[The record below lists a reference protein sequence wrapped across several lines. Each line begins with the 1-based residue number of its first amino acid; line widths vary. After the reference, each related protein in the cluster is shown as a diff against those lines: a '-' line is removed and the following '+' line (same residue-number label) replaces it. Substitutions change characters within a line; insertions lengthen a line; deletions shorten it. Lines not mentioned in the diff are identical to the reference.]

1 MEREL
6 KFLLDHPHLPT
17 LPAGYHLGAPKP
29 TLHLLDE
36 YVDDRGQIR
45 GAGWRLRRRRSDG
58 EAMRYTLKSARAA
71 EATGPLSVRVEIERI
86 PTEGEEIPVEIV
98 AALTNG
104 GVDVVRLGDRLQP
117 YLTLRQERLSVAL
130 FNGEVEVA
138 LLSIDEV
145 RAGAPTLAGEQRWNE
160 LEIEFLPTVATE
172 ICDRVAGELSAWL
185 MSQPGVSVGG
195 EAKVDRAG
203 RLLSISL

>member
-17 LPAGYHLGAPKP
+17 LPAGYHLGAPQP

>member
-6 KFLLDHPHLPT
+6 KFLLDHPHLPI
-17 LPAGYHLGAPKP
+17 LPASYHLGAPQP
-29 TLHLLDE
+29 RLHLLDE

-71 EATGPLSVRVEIERI
+71 ETTGPLSVRVEIERI

-98 AALTNG
+98 AALSNAG
-104 GVDVVRLGDRLQP
+104 INVAHMRHQLLP
-117 YLTLRQERLSVAL
+117 YLILRQERISVAL
-130 FNGEVEVA
+130 FKGEVEVA

-145 RAGAPTLAGEQRWNE
+145 RAEAPTLAGEQRWNE
-160 LEIEFLPTVATE
+160 FEIEFLPAVPTE
-172 ICDRVAGELSAWL
+172 ICDQVADELSAWL

-195 EAKVDRAG
+195 ESKVDRAG

>member
-6 KFLLDHPHLPT
+6 KFLLDHPHLPI
-17 LPAGYHLGAPKP
+17 LPAGYHLGAPQP
-29 TLHLLDE
+29 RLHLLDE

-98 AALTNG
+98 AALTNA
-104 GVDVVRLGDRLQP
+104 GVDVARKGIQLLP
-117 YLTLRQERLSVAL
+117 YLILRQERHSVAL
-130 FNGEVEVA
+130 FEGKVEVA
-138 LLSIDEV
+138 LLCIDGV
-145 RAGAPTLAGEQRWNE
+145 RAEAPTLAGEQRWNE
-160 LEIEFLPTVATE
+160 LEVEFLPAVPTE

-185 MSQPGVSVGG
+185 LSQPGVSVGG
-195 EAKVDRAG
+195 ESKVDRAG

>member
-17 LPAGYHLGAPKP
+17 LPAGYHLGAPQP

-71 EATGPLSVRVEIERI
+71 EETGPLSVRVEIERI
-86 PTEGEEIPVEIV
+86 PTEGEDIPVEIA

-104 GVDVVRLGDRLQP
+104 GVDVARLGDRLQP

-130 FNGEVEVA
+130 FDGEVEVA

-145 RAGAPTLAGEQRWNE
+145 RAEAPTLAGEQRWNE

-172 ICDRVAGELSAWL
+172 ICDRVAGDLSAWL

>member
-6 KFLLDHPHLPT
+6 KFLLDYPHLPT
-17 LPAGYHLGAPKP
+17 LPAGYHLGTPQP

-71 EATGPLSVRVEIERI
+71 EETGPLSVRVEIERI
-86 PTEGEEIPVEIV
+86 PTEGEDIPVEIV
-98 AALTNG
+98 AALTSG

-130 FNGEVEVA
+130 FNGGVEVA

-145 RAGAPTLAGEQRWNE
+145 RAEAPTLAGEQRWSE

-172 ICDRVAGELSAWL
+172 ICDRVAGDLSAWL
-185 MSQPGVSVGG
+185 MSQPDVSVGG

>member
-17 LPAGYHLGAPKP
+17 LPAGYHLGAPEPK
-29 TLHLLDE
+29 LHLLDE

-98 AALTNG
+98 AALSNG
-104 GVDVVRLGDRLQP
+104 GVDVARLRDRLQP
-117 YLTLRQERLSVAL
+117 YLTLRQERLSVVL
-130 FNGEVEVA
+130 FDSETEVA
-138 LLSIDEV
+138 LLSVDEV
-145 RAGAPTLAGEQRWNE
+145 RAEAPTLAGEQRWNE
-160 LEIEFLPTVATE
+160 LEIEFLPTVASE

-185 MSQPGVSVGG
+185 ILQPGVSVGG
-195 EAKVDRAG
+195 ESKVDRAG
-203 RLLSISL
+203 RMLSISL

>member
-6 KFLLDHPHLPT
+6 KFLLDHPHLPI
-17 LPAGYHLGAPKP
+17 LPAGYHLGAPQP
-29 TLHLLDE
+29 RLHLLDE

-58 EAMRYTLKSARAA
+58 EAMRYTLKSARVA
-71 EATGPLSVRVEIERI
+71 ETTGPLSVRVEIERI

-98 AALTNG
+98 AALSNAG
-104 GVDVVRLGDRLQP
+104 INVAHMRHQLLP
-117 YLTLRQERLSVAL
+117 YLILRQERISVAL
-130 FNGEVEVA
+130 FKGEVEVA

-145 RAGAPTLAGEQRWNE
+145 RAEAPTLAGEQRWNE
-160 LEIEFLPTVATE
+160 LEIEFLPAVPTE
-172 ICDRVAGELSAWL
+172 ICDQVADELSAWL

-195 EAKVDRAG
+195 ESKVDRAG

>member
-17 LPAGYHLGAPKP
+17 LPAGYHLGAPQP

-71 EATGPLSVRVEIERI
+71 EETGPLSVRVEIERI
-86 PTEGEEIPVEIV
+86 PTEGEDIPVEIA

-104 GVDVVRLGDRLQP
+104 GVDVARLGDRLQP

-130 FNGEVEVA
+130 FDGEVEVA

-145 RAGAPTLAGEQRWNE
+145 RAEAPTLAGEQRWNE

-172 ICDRVAGELSAWL
+172 ICDRVAGDLSAWL

-195 EAKVDRAG
+195 EAKVDRAA

>member
-71 EATGPLSVRVEIERI
+71 EETGPLSVRVEIERI
-86 PTEGEEIPVEIV
+86 PTEGEDIPVEIA

-104 GVDVVRLGDRLQP
+104 GVDVARLGDRLQP

-130 FNGEVEVA
+130 FDGEVEVA

-145 RAGAPTLAGEQRWNE
+145 RAEAPTLAGEQRWNE

-172 ICDRVAGELSAWL
+172 ICDRVAGDLSAWL

-203 RLLSISL
+203 RVLSISL

>member
-17 LPAGYHLGAPKP
+17 LPAGYHLGAPQP

-71 EATGPLSVRVEIERI
+71 EETGPLSVRVEIERI

-130 FNGEVEVA
+130 FHGGVEVA

-145 RAGAPTLAGEQRWNE
+145 RAEAPTLAGEQRWNE